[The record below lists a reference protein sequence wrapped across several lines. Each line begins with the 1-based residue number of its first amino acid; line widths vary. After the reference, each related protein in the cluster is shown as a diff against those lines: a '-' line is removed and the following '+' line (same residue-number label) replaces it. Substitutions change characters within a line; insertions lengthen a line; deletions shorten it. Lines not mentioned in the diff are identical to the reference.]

1 MIKKLAGTMH
11 VFGIIFLIAAIIL
24 AICAFVAASDENNEA
39 AALAKSLFGN
49 CLFFALLL
57 WILAWLI
64 S

>member
-11 VFGIIFLIAAIIL
+11 IFGILFLIAAFIL
-24 AICAFVAASDENNEA
+24 VICALVAASDKNNEA
-39 AALAKSLFGN
+39 AALAKSMFGN